1 MRILTLLLLITLF
14 TPAGISFAG
23 LGPIGLAETD
33 NSSFL
38 LAAPFDL
45 RDRESYIQLT
55 NIDSTSQ
62 NLHIQ
67 IYNVGNLCNENNFF
81 DLYTPND
88 THVYNLRDI
97 LTNDGSPSGVVLPE
111 DAYGIVFISAPIP
124 FLVIDPGFITTPL
137 IGNIRM
143 IDSSGYEY
151 RTNIASTP
159 SFFGQIIPINI
170 EQFFNTFNFNS
181 EAGIVLSDVF
191 GIALSSDRFAIGDDD
206 DDFIGDE
213 TFTFEATLDNVL
225 ESFVAVDVDII
236 NNNEV
241 LFSCRDV
248 VFSCVDENNPLIEE
262 ILVLA
267 GSETLARSSASV
279 ARFEYGINEA
289 IPNSKGGELLCPGN
303 IISEGVVVLTPENRG
318 ENTVGFYG
326 YIGLNNGNGR
336 GSMDTMFFPAL
347 IFSEEIGQF

>member
-14 TPAGISFAG
+14 TPVGISFAG

-111 DAYGIVFISAPIP
+111 DAYGIVFVSAPIP
-124 FLVIDPGFITTPL
+124 FLVIDPEFITTPL

-159 SFFGQIIPINI
+159 SFFGQVLPINE

-191 GIALSSDRFAIGDDD
+191 GIALSSDRFVIGDDD
-206 DDFIGDE
+206 DDVIGDE

-303 IISEGVVVLTPENRG
+303 IIPEGVVVLTPENGG